1 MVYNE
6 NISSFTRLGPIEVK
20 GTRQEGDGPQ
30 SERVIMEEIKFK
42 AYDFKVQNYKGGDE
56 FGVSMKVPVLD
67 APAIA
72 ILLVEAMRTGRI
84 ADVTIK
90 FYDPNPKSYVPEQ
103 SGTLYGP

>member
-1 MVYNE
+1 
-6 NISSFTRLGPIEVK
+6 
-20 GTRQEGDGPQ
+20 
-30 SERVIMEEIKFK
+30 MEEIKFT

-56 FGVSMKVPVLD
+56 FGVSCKVPVLD

-84 ADVTIK
+84 AEVKIR

-103 SGTLYGP
+103 SDHLYSP